1 MCGISCIV
9 AFREHTKKPVRLS
22 AFQSSVTS
30 KDVGTPA
37 RGSAFHNPFDD
48 IPPHCVQRD
57 DVQEALDASLDKI
70 QHRGP
75 DSRGHWISDDNR
87 VGMLPS
93 PSSNH

>member
-22 AFQSSVTS
+22 SFQSSVTS
-30 KDVGTPA
+30 KDVATLA
-37 RGSAFHNPFDD
+37 HGSALHNPFGD
-48 IPPHCVQRD
+48 IPPHSIQRD
-57 DVQEALDASLDKI
+57 DVQQALDASLDEI

-87 VGMLPS
+87 VGMLAI
-93 PSSNH
+93 PSSNQ

>member
-22 AFQSSVTS
+22 SFQSSVTS
-30 KDVGTPA
+30 KDVATLA
-37 RGSAFHNPFDD
+37 HGSALHNPFGD
-48 IPPHCVQRD
+48 IPPHSIQRD
-57 DVQEALDASLDKI
+57 DAQQALDASLDEI

-87 VGMLPS
+87 VGMLAI